1 MVGSPPTTRVR
12 SCRPSPDGVPSI
24 AESAFMLNADEPNS
38 AAVPDRPSASA
49 DRVNGFLPAS
59 GAAAWVASSRI
70 AMWALAVAAGLAA
83 GVIAWAIGEVTIM
96 PERGRMAARG
106 EIVTP
111 PSVIGTHN
119 GIVSFGALGAALGLG
134 MGLTGGIV
142 RRSFLSACL
151 AGLMGLCLGGGA
163 GVVTSWLI
171 IPIFYKHIT
180 DDDLTYSLMTHGG
193 IWTAVGGTAGLAFAL
208 GLGGWGRIARAMLGG
223 VGAAL
228 LATLIYEVAGGILS
242 PFAMTNLPVSVTWQ
256 SRLAAR
262 LLVAVLV
269 VVGVVL
275 SAGSGDEGQSDGK
288 T

>member
-1 MVGSPPTTRVR
+1 
-12 SCRPSPDGVPSI
+12 
-24 AESAFMLNADEPNS
+24 MLNADEPTS
-38 AAVPDRPSASA
+38 AALA
-49 DRVNGFLPAS
+49 DNANGGLPLS
-59 GAAAWVASSRI
+59 YGAASLASSRI
-70 AMWALAVAAGLAA
+70 GMWVLALAAGLAA
-83 GVIAWAIGEVTIM
+83 GLIAWAIGEATIM

-106 EIVTP
+106 EIVVP
-111 PSVIGTHN
+111 PAVLGTHN
-119 GIVSFGALGAALGLG
+119 GIVSFGALGAAMGLG
-134 MGLTGGIV
+134 MGLAGGLIK
-142 RRSFLSACL
+142 RSFLRACL
-151 AGLMGLCLGGGA
+151 TAFLGLCLGGGA
-163 GVVTSWLI
+163 AVVTSWLI

-180 DDDLTYSLMTHGG
+180 DDNLTYSLMTHGG
-193 IWTAVGGTAGLAFAL
+193 VWTAVGGTAGLAFAL

-262 LLVAVLV
+262 LLVALLV

-275 SAGSGDEGQSDGK
+275 SMGSGDEGQSDGK